1 MDSIITGVGEDPTRM
16 MDEAAYD
23 DQYGVRMTGA
33 TIESEEEESMDEYG
47 YDYENVSEGK
57 K

>member
-16 MDEAAYD
+16 MAKAAYD
-23 DQYGVRMTGA
+23 DQDGVRTTGA

-47 YDYENVSEGK
+47 YDYENVSEGTK
-57 K
+57 